1 MEWKEIAYIEDEQVI
16 KLLGSHKLAFR
27 DRGVMSETNE
37 YQIYVLVAGN
47 GVIIQ
52 IHNCTYVVVIV
63 KRKNPT
69 RFLKYDYRSRGE
81 DQVILYAFQE
91 TLSSMSEEKWIQNM
105 KKRVEKDFG

>member
-1 MEWKEIAYIEDEQVI
+1 MEWRDILYIEDEQVI

-63 KRKNPT
+63 KRKIPN
-69 RFLKYDYRSRGE
+69 RFLKYDYKSRE
-81 DQVILYAFQE
+81 EEQAVLYALQE
-91 TLSSMSEEKWIQNM
+91 TLNSLSEEKWIQNM
-105 KKRVEKDFG
+105 KKRAEKDFD